1 MKKYLIFMLV
11 LVQVLLLCS
20 CDLFN
25 QPAETSQETESVAEI
40 ATASPEVTTVE
51 ATTETVP
58 STIGHVP
65 ELSDEDMPSADWSE
79 GTNQ

>member
-25 QPAETSQETESVAEI
+25 QPAETSQETESVTEI

-51 ATTETVP
+51 PTTETAP
-58 STIGHVP
+58 ATMGHAP
-65 ELSDEDMPSADWSE
+65 ELSDQDMPSADWSE